1 MLYYKGKQKESE
13 YQKMTMR
20 DITNNNWAIAE
31 LKRIEAEKEAK
42 KKREQEEFAAL
53 VEDTDDKATLSPIG
67 RG

>member
-1 MLYYKGKQKESE
+1 
-13 YQKMTMR
+13 MTTR
-20 DITNNNWAIAE
+20 NTTNDNWAIEE